1 MTVTKRR
8 EVNFQPLEVLLG
20 PAGDWVDT
28 PEQEQL
34 RKCLLTV
41 LADRSDV
48 DLIRI
53 GHDLI
58 KVMRDQMMTSVGMV
72 RRQAAA
78 RARETME
85 PTELAEASGQTRAT
99 IARLLTE
106 ARHG

>member
-1 MTVTKRR
+1 MSKRR

-20 PAGDWVDT
+20 PTGEWVDT

-41 LADRSDV
+41 LTGQEDV
-48 DLIRI
+48 DLIRV

-58 KVMRDQMMTSVGMV
+58 TLMRDQLMTGVGQV

-78 RARETME
+78 RARDTMQPE
-85 PTELAEASGQTRAT
+85 DLARASGQSRAT